1 MAFLT
6 RWDEDQSRPTLRAA
20 LRDLGVRAVLPA
32 TVLLGVIVA
41 FGFVLKGPLLELS
54 EDEKQVNRE
63 LQDARDGLWNSITHL
78 MSSIGNT
85 EYVIGVCVVVVGL
98 VWWRTRQWWY
108 AVVPGIAISLQ
119 ATVFVA
125 ATHIV
130 GRTRPT
136 VERLDPTPPTSSF
149 PSGHVGAATALYA
162 TFALM
167 ATRIDNPLVRRLVI
181 TWCVLAP
188 AFVTGARLYRG
199 AHHVT
204 DVVFGILNGVV
215 CAVLA
220 WLYLRRRS
228 AQEVATSAA
237 GPAESTTRTRA

>member
-6 RWDEDQSRPTLRAA
+6 RWDEDQSRPAVPSA
-20 LRDLGVRAVLPA
+20 LRDLAVRAVLPA
-32 TVLLGVIVA
+32 IALFGVIVA
-41 FGFVLKGPLLELS
+41 FGYVLKGPLFELS
-54 EDEKQVNRE
+54 EDEKEVNRD
-63 LQDARDGLWNSITHL
+63 LQAARDGLWNAVTNL
-78 MSSIGNT
+78 MSTIGNT
-85 EYVIGVCVVVVGL
+85 EYVIGVCLVVVGL
-98 VWWRTRQWWY
+98 VWWRTKQWWY

-125 ATHIV
+125 ATHVV
-130 GRTRPT
+130 GRARPT

-149 PSGHVGAATALYA
+149 PSGHVGASTALYA

-188 AFVTGARLYRG
+188 AFVTAARLYRG

-204 DVVFGILNGVV
+204 DVVFAILNGGV

-228 AQEVATSAA
+228 ATEATATGSVEAA
-237 GPAESTTRTRA
+237 GQTRA

>member
-6 RWDEDQSRPTLRAA
+6 RWDEDQSRPAVRSA
-20 LRDLGVRAVLPA
+20 LRDLAVRAVLPA
-32 TVLLGVIVA
+32 TLLLGVIVA
-41 FGFVLKGPLLELS
+41 FGFVLKGPLFELS
-54 EDEKQVNRE
+54 EDEKQINRE
-63 LQDARDGLWNSITHL
+63 LQDSRDGLWNSITHL

-85 EYVIGVCVVVVGL
+85 EYVIGVCLVVVGL
-98 VWWRTRQWWY
+98 VWWRTKQWWY

-119 ATVFVA
+119 ATVFVT
-125 ATHIV
+125 ATHLV

-228 AQEVATSAA
+228 AADADAATGAEESA
-237 GPAESTTRTRA
+237 SRSQS